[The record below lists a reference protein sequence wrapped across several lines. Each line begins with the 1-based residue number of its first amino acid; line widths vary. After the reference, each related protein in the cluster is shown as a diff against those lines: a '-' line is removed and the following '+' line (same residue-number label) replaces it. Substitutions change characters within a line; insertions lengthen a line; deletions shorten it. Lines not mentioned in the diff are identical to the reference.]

1 MQTGFNINQTS
12 GSVLSKLNYWL
23 IVAGLLVI
31 NGFSSGIS
39 AQQASPALFSR
50 AEPNQDVRASLKSKG
65 TAQLLSIKG
74 DTLLHLQSK
83 SVQLP
88 LINEELEAIGTDFET
103 RSQTNFTWRGK
114 FPQDGGDITLT
125 WVDGYCAGVIQ
136 SPTSLYTIVPT
147 EVPNI
152 SILKK
157 LDPQAAPTCG
167 GTQTVEVPP
176 LISET
181 ARPTGVSTPS
191 VSTLDI
197 MIVYT
202 TQARVAA
209 GGTAQMLAQAQN
221 AVDTANTAYIN
232 SQVNARLRLVQTME
246 VNYAETP
253 DFFQMLEWVRTDPT
267 VAARRNACQ
276 ADLVSMLV
284 NNTSLGG
291 RGYLMQSG
299 NIGPA
304 FEAYAFS
311 VVCWYY
317 ASSYYVLAHEV
328 GHNLGCHHD
337 VANATEQGA
346 YPFSYGQYY
355 SGIYRT
361 VMAYDNGCQCP
372 MYAGFSNPNRT
383 FQNLPTGIANQTDN
397 AQTINQTAPIAATF
411 RGPGVVIPLL
421 TLAAPN
427 GGETLTAGTAAQ
439 IVWTTTTD
447 YPETAVRLELMRNGT
462 LQQVISASTSTGSN
476 GIGTFSWTIPT
487 NVTPGND
494 YQIRVSHPSNSAV
507 QDTSDSAFSI
517 TGPNTATLTVTTPN
531 GGESWALNTR
541 QTVRW
546 TYTENPGSAVQV
558 ELFKNGIFR
567 QVIAAAAPIG
577 SNGSGSFDWDISS
590 AELPGSDYTVKI
602 TSTSFSTIS
611 DVSNSTF
618 SLGSVPVNATIQV
631 VTPNGG
637 EKWKPRTQQQIRWS
651 FTGNPGAKVKVEL
664 YKGGVF
670 KQVISAGAAIG
681 TNGAGSLNWLV
692 PSTLVAGSDYKIK
705 ITSTT
710 IASATD
716 FSNQNFSIFR

>member
-1 MQTGFNINQTS
+1 MQTRFTTNQISFPIFSIFNC
-12 GSVLSKLNYWL
+12 WL
-23 IVAGLLVI
+23 IVAGLLSI
-31 NGFSSGIS
+31 SGFSFGVQ
-39 AQQASPALFSR
+39 AQQASPALFSL
-50 AEPNQDVRASLKSKG
+50 AEPNQDVRAFRQSEDA
-65 TAQLLSIKG
+65 TRLLSING
-74 DTLLHLQSK
+74 DTLSRFQSH
-83 SVQLP
+83 SVRLP
-88 LINEELEAIGTDFET
+88 LVNEELEAIGTGFET
-103 RSQTNFTWRGK
+103 RSPTSFTWRGK

-125 WVDGYCAGVIQ
+125 CVDGYCAGVIQ
-136 SPTSLYTIVPT
+136 SPTSLYTIAPT
-147 EVPNI
+147 EVPHI

-157 LDPQAAPTCG
+157 LDPQVAPTCG
-167 GTQTVEVPP
+167 GAPPVEAP
-176 LISET
+176 LPANEA
-181 ARPTGVSTPS
+181 ARPTIVSTTS

-209 GGTAQMLAQAQN
+209 GGTAQMLAQVQN
-221 AVDTANTAYIN
+221 AVDAANTAYIN
-232 SQVNARLRLVQTME
+232 SQINARLRLVQTTE

-253 DFFQMLEWVRTDPT
+253 DFFQMLEWLRTDPT
-267 VAARRNACQ
+267 VAARRNTCQ

-337 VANATEQGA
+337 AANTTEQGA
-346 YPFSYGQYY
+346 YPFSYGQYH

-372 MYAGFSNPNRT
+372 LYAGFSNPNLT

-397 AQTINQTAPIAATF
+397 AATINQTAPIAANF
-411 RGPGVVIPLL
+411 RGPGIVIPAL

-427 GGETLTAGTAAQ
+427 GGETLTAGTVVQ
-439 IVWTTTTD
+439 IVWTTTDD
-447 YPETAVRLELMRNGT
+447 YPETAVRLELMRGGIV
-462 LQQVISASTSTGSN
+462 QQEISASTLTASN
-476 GIGTFSWTIPT
+476 GTGTFSWAIPT
-487 NVTPGND
+487 TITPGND
-494 YQIRVSHPSNSAV
+494 YRIRVSHPSNSTI
-507 QDTSDSAFSI
+507 QDVSDSAFSI

-546 TYTENPGSAVQV
+546 TYTENPGSTVKI

-567 QVIAAAAPIG
+567 QTIAAAASIG
-577 SNGSGSFDWDISS
+577 NNGSGSFDWDISS
-590 AELPGSDYTVKI
+590 AESPGSDYTIKI

-611 DVSNSTF
+611 DVSNSAF
-618 SLGSVPVNATIQV
+618 SLGTVPVAATIQV

-637 EKWKPRTQQQIRWS
+637 EKWKTRIQQQIRWS

-670 KQVISAGAAIG
+670 KQVISASIAIG

-692 PSTLVAGSDYKIK
+692 PSTLAAGSDYKIK

-710 IASATD
+710 TASATD
-716 FSNQNFSIFR
+716 FSNQNFSISR

>member
-1 MQTGFNINQTS
+1 
-12 GSVLSKLNYWL
+12 
-23 IVAGLLVI
+23 
-31 NGFSSGIS
+31 
-39 AQQASPALFSR
+39 
-50 AEPNQDVRASLKSKG
+50 
-65 TAQLLSIKG
+65 
-74 DTLLHLQSK
+74 
-83 SVQLP
+83 
-88 LINEELEAIGTDFET
+88 
-103 RSQTNFTWRGK
+103 
-114 FPQDGGDITLT
+114 
-125 WVDGYCAGVIQ
+125 
-136 SPTSLYTIVPT
+136 
-147 EVPNI
+147 
-152 SILKK
+152 
-157 LDPQAAPTCG
+157 
-167 GTQTVEVPP
+167 
-176 LISET
+176 
-181 ARPTGVSTPS
+181 
-191 VSTLDI
+191 
-197 MIVYT
+197 
-202 TQARVAA
+202 
-209 GGTAQMLAQAQN
+209 AQMLAQVQN
-221 AVDTANTAYIN
+221 AVDAANAAYLN
-232 SQVNARLRLVQTME
+232 SQVTARLRLVQATE

-337 VANATEQGA
+337 VANTTEQGA

-372 MYAGFSNPNRT
+372 MYAGFSNPNLT
-383 FQNLPTGIANQTDN
+383 FQNLPTGIVNQTDN
-397 AQTINQTAPIAATF
+397 AQTINQTAPIAANF
-411 RGPGVVIPLL
+411 RGPGGTIPSL

-427 GGETLTAGTAAQ
+427 GGETLMAGTAVQ

-447 YPETAVRLELMRNGT
+447 YLETAVRLELMRNGT
-462 LQQVISASTSTGSN
+462 LQQVISASTSAGSN

-494 YQIRVSHPSNSAV
+494 YQIRVSHPSNSTV
-507 QDTSDSAFSI
+507 QDVSDATFTLS
-517 TGPNTATLTVTTPN
+517 GPNTATLTVTTPN

-546 TYTENPGSAVQV
+546 TYSDNPGSAVKV
-558 ELFKNGIFR
+558 ELFKNGILR
-567 QVIAAAAPIG
+567 QVIAAAAPVG

-590 AELPGSDYTVKI
+590 AELPGNDYTVKI

-611 DVSNSTF
+611 DVSNNTF

-637 EKWKPRTQQQIRWS
+637 EKWKPRTQQQILWS

-670 KQVISAGAAIG
+670 KQVISAGVAIG
-681 TNGAGSLNWLV
+681 TNGAGSLSWLV
-692 PSTLVAGSDYKIK
+692 PSTLAAGSDYKIK

-710 IASATD
+710 TASATD
-716 FSNQNFSIFR
+716 FSNQNFSVIR